1 MHCPSIVTSSQ
12 YHEARMISEAEK
24 ISVRNLSKEK
34 TKKKKKDDDKFSSM
48 SNVNDDL
55 LPDMHLCGGIKLE
68 KKAEIYNKH
77 VFPHFL

>member
-1 MHCPSIVTSSQ
+1 
-12 YHEARMISEAEK
+12 MISEAEK

-68 KKAEIYNKH
+68 KKSGNLQQTCLSS
-77 VFPHFL
+77 FPLINRRNILPICS

>member
-1 MHCPSIVTSSQ
+1 
-12 YHEARMISEAEK
+12 MISEAEK

-34 TKKKKKDDDKFSSM
+34 TKKKKDDDKFSSM

-55 LPDMHLCGGIKLE
+55 LPDMHLCGGIKLK

>member
-1 MHCPSIVTSSQ
+1 
-12 YHEARMISEAEK
+12 MISEAEK

-34 TKKKKKDDDKFSSM
+34 TKKKKDDDKFSSM

-68 KKAEIYNKH
+68 KKAEIYNQH

>member
-1 MHCPSIVTSSQ
+1 
-12 YHEARMISEAEK
+12 MISEAEK

-34 TKKKKKDDDKFSSM
+34 TKKKDDDKFSSM